1 MKLVKPVFLACF
13 LVCINIAHAQSLTLA
28 ECYELAEQHYPI
40 VKQRDLVRKSNDY
53 TLENLSRGYLPQ
65 VSIFGQATYQSA
77 VTQIPIHLP
86 GVEIPTLNKDQYKLY
101 GEVNQSIYDGG
112 VIRQQRQVQL
122 SNAALEEQK
131 IEVELYKIRERI
143 NQLYFG
149 ILLVDEQIKQTSLLK
164 NDIEL
169 GLKKAEASF
178 ANGVAFKSNVDILK
192 AEILKADQRMT
203 ELHTLRQAYTNMLGL
218 FIDRSLDEHTALE
231 KPSDIAPSQE
241 INRPEIKLYS
251 AQSFTVAAQYKLL
264 TARTRPR
271 LSLFLQGGYGRPALN
286 LLSNNFEAYYIGGL
300 RLNWSL
306 ASFYTIKRDKALL
319 GLNQQTIDVQRE
331 TFLFNTNFTLRQQT
345 AEVNKY
351 NALLA
356 TDDEIITLRTSV
368 KNSASAQLENGVI
381 NSNDYLR
388 EVNAEDQAR
397 QNKIIHEIQLL
408 MAQYAQQNTTGNSL

>member
-1 MKLVKPVFLACF
+1 M
-13 LVCINIAHAQSLTLA
+13 AHGQSLTLA
-28 ECYELAEQHYPI
+28 ECYVLAEQHYPM
-40 VKQRDLVRKSNDY
+40 VKQRDLVRKSSEY

-65 VSIFGQATYQSA
+65 VSIYGQATYQSA
-77 VTQIPIHLP
+77 VTQIPIRVP

-112 VIRQQRQVQL
+112 VIREQRQVQQT
-122 SNAALEEQK
+122 AADVEEQK

-149 ILLVDEQIKQTSLLK
+149 ILLVDEQIKQTTLLT
-164 NDIEL
+164 NDIQL
-169 GLKKAEASF
+169 GLKRAEASF
-178 ANGVAFKSNVDILK
+178 ANGIAFKSNVDILK
-192 AEILKADQRMT
+192 AEVLKADQRMT
-203 ELHTLRQAYTNMLGL
+203 ELHMLRQAYMNMLGL
-218 FIDRSLDEHTALE
+218 FIDRSLDERTTLQRPSGIAL
-231 KPSDIAPSQE
+231 SQDIS
-241 INRPEIKLYS
+241 RPEIKLYTV
-251 AQSFTVAAQYKLL
+251 QSLNVAAQRKLL
-264 TARTRPR
+264 SARTLPR
-271 LSLFLQGGYGRPALN
+271 LSFFIQGGYGRPALN

-306 ASFYTIKRDKALL
+306 GGFYTIKHDKALL
-319 GLNQQTIDVQRE
+319 EINQQTIDVQRE
-331 TFLFNTNFTLRQQT
+331 TFLFNTNFTLKQQT
-345 AEVNKY
+345 AEITKY

-356 TDDEIITLRTSV
+356 TDDEIITLRTAV

-408 MAQYAQQNTTGNSL
+408 MAQYAQLNTTGNSL